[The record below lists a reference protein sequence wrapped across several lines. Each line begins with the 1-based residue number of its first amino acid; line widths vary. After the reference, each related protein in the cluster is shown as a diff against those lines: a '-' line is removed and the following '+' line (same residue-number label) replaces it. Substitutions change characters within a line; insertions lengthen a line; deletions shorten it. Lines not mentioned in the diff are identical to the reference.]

1 MLAMSVRVSPWSA
14 LCRVSSEGRRTTTAA
29 SSRAM
34 ASSGWIVR
42 PISPLGP
49 FTVIRCPSI
58 WTVTPLGSG
67 TGFLPMRDMGRCL
80 LPHHREQLAADT
92 GGASFAV
99 GHQSLR
105 GRQDRHPQAVLDA
118 RDLARLDVA
127 PEASRGDALQL
138 ANHRRVVEVLKVQP
152 QQPLPAIVQPP
163 PPPPPP
169 TPPHPPRAF
178 DLQSRHRHVHP
189 PVPRPAGLPH

>member
-58 WTVTPLGSG
+58 WTVTPLGRG

-92 GGASFAV
+92 GGAHSSEHV
-99 GHQSLR
+99 GDGICHAHLTFR
-105 GRQDRHPQAVLDA
+105 
-118 RDLARLDVA
+118 
-127 PEASRGDALQL
+127 
-138 ANHRRVVEVLKVQP
+138 
-152 QQPLPAIVQPP
+152 PLPTGLA
-163 PPPPPP
+163 
-169 TPPHPPRAF
+169 HAGN
-178 DLQSRHRHVHP
+178 L
-189 PVPRPAGLPH
+189 PAQRELTKTNAA